1 MIKKEMMVKAGILL
15 LYAVSAS
22 LLGYAMVLVIP
33 SMNAFLAAGILLM
46 GTLIVGRYFALS
58 IPPKYYAIFS
68 LFGKRWRAR
77 SEGLT
82 WWLPLAEKFVIYSKE
97 LDRLEVE
104 AIAKSKDLLGIK
116 MKGSVEFVVDPD
128 REMLLRYDE
137 TRKNQKGAIT
147 DSIKDELGILAGTKN
162 AADFVKKRRAI
173 TLIINCRLR
182 LKEMPHE
189 NPAAFGSALKEIPL
203 SKKLDFYDKYADKIQ
218 TLLDSEAKKPEER
231 SRIEESYGIDIL
243 VFNLTDPD
251 YTEKT
256 NAAFEEAKQ
265 AQAKEKAAK
274 AELNLAKEFE
284 SCSQKGINAAQV
296 SVGKAKREVHS
307 IEGKPVEINIGG
319 NR

>member
-1 MIKKEMMVKAGILL
+1 MIKKAVIFSSLALAAMM
-15 LYAVSAS
+15 
-22 LLGYAMVLVIP
+22 LGYALIKAVPFL
-33 SMNAFLAAGILLM
+33 NAFLVAGLFLM
-46 GTLIVGRYFALS
+46 VTMFISRHVAIS
-58 IPPKYYAIFS
+58 IPAKQYAIFS

-82 WWLPLAEKFVIYSKE
+82 WWLPLAEKCVLYSKE

-104 AIAKSKDLLGIK
+104 TVAKSKDLLGIK
-116 MKGSVEFVVDPD
+116 LKGSVEFVVDPD

-189 NPAAFGSALKEIPL
+189 NPAAFGSTLKEIPL

-218 TLLDSEAKKPEER
+218 ALLDDEAKKPEER

-284 SCSQKGINAAQV
+284 ACSQKGINAAQV

-319 NR
+319 GK

>member
-1 MIKKEMMVKAGILL
+1 MKSKAGILFL
-15 LYAVSAS
+15 LASAIS
-22 LLGYAMVLVIP
+22 LLGYAMVQLVP
-33 SMNAFLAAGILLM
+33 YANAFLIAGILLM
-46 GTLIVGRYFALS
+46 AALFFGRYFTLS
-58 IPPKYYAIFS
+58 VPAKNYAIFS

-82 WWLPLAEKFVIYSKE
+82 WWLSGLEKYELHSKE

-104 AIAKSKDLLGIK
+104 TVAKSKDLLGIK
-116 MKGSVEFVVDPD
+116 LRGSVEFVVDPD
-128 REMLLRYDE
+128 REMLLKYDE
-137 TRKNQKGAIT
+137 TKRNQKGAIT

-189 NPAAFGSALKEIPL
+189 NPSVFGSGTKEISLP
-203 SKKLDFYDKYADKIQ
+203 KMLDFYDKYADKVQ
-218 TLLDSEAKKPEER
+218 AVLNDEDKKREER

-251 YTEKT
+251 YTDKT

-265 AQAKEKAAK
+265 AEAKKKAAK
-274 AELNLAKEFE
+274 AELDLAVSFE
-284 SCSQKGINAAQV
+284 ACSQKGINAAQV

-319 NR
+319 NK